1 MIHSKKYFTDP
12 RFFFSF
18 FLMSTN
24 SDVQLHISP
33 AHPDYTDAL
42 LAFELENRA
51 HFEHWIA
58 SRGDLFYSTEAVR
71 KSLEQAQWAAHA
83 RTELHYLVWL
93 GEEIIGRI
101 TLRGI
106 EREQYFKASLGYRFS
121 ARHGGKGYAS
131 TAVNKIIEHALTELK
146 LWRIEA
152 TIIANN
158 LPSIGVI
165 RKCGFTQYGHSHASI
180 LRNGTWMDALH
191 FENTQNSLMTAN

>member
-1 MIHSKKYFTDP
+1 MDIT
-12 RFFFSF
+12 
-18 FLMSTN
+18 
-24 SDVQLHISP
+24 SDVQLRITP
-33 AHPDYTDAL
+33 ALADYAEAL
-42 LAFELENRA
+42 LAFELENRE
-51 HFEHWIA
+51 HFEQWIA
-58 SRGDLFYSTEAVR
+58 TRGDQFYSKEAVR

-83 RTELHYLVWL
+83 NTELHYLVWI
-93 GEEIIGRI
+93 GEEIIGRV

-131 TAVNKIIEHALTELK
+131 TAVSKIIEHALTELK

-158 LPSIGVI
+158 LASIGVI

-180 LRNGTWMDALH
+180 LRHGTWMDALH
-191 FENTQNSLMTAN
+191 FERHAKECIDKRISENRG